1 MADRLWRSHR
11 AMRPQRPLPI
21 YPSFFEGFGIPVVE
35 AMYFGCPVVC
45 SYSSGIPE
53 AGGDAA
59 FYFDPTSLL
68 SFEQTLLAA
77 LRRLRLEGAAIRAA
91 SRRQALRFTWHDF
104 ARRIDEAITRTAT
117 ERAGIK
123 RC

>member
-1 MADRLWRSHR
+1 MA
-11 AMRPQRPLPI
+11 I

-68 SFEQTLLAA
+68 SFEQTLLST
-77 LRRLRLEGAAIRAA
+77 LRQLRLERDSIRTA
-91 SRRQALRFTWHDF
+91 SRRQASYFTWHDF
-104 ARRIDEAITRTAT
+104 GRKIDEAIARTV
-117 ERAGIK
+117 AGSAGESI
-123 RC
+123 C

>member
-21 YPSFFEGFGIPVVE
+21 YPSFFEGFGIPVAE

-59 FYFDPTSLL
+59 FYFDPTSIL
-68 SFEQTLLAA
+68 SFERALLLA
-77 LRRLRLEGAAIRAA
+77 LTQTRLDREMVRDA
-91 SRRQALRFTWHDF
+91 SRRRAFRLTWHDF
-104 ARRIDEAITRTAT
+104 AQ
-117 ERAGIK
+117 
-123 RC
+123 